1 MSKRD
6 SDAKRYRARAAE
18 LRAIAKDI
26 KSQNER
32 ELLLKVASEYELMA
46 QSAAISDP
54 RNGNGPPS

>member
-6 SDAKRYRARAAE
+6 SDARRYRARAAE

-32 ELLLKVASEYELMA
+32 ELLLEVANEYELMA
-46 QSAAISDP
+46 LSADVSDA
-54 RNGNGPPS
+54 RNGNGPAS